1 MHALALRHVPFED
14 LGILEGLLV
23 NRGFTVAY
31 RDVPVAGTDADEV
44 LAADLLVILGGPLG
58 VYETAAYPFLVPETT
73 AIAARV
79 AAGRP
84 TLGICLGAQLMALA
98 LGGDV
103 RPTGRKEI
111 GYAPVT
117 LTAAGRAT
125 PLARLGDV
133 PVLHWHGDEF
143 RVPLPLLAETPGFPH
158 QAFAQGP
165 NLLGLQFHLE
175 ADWRRIEAWLVGHAA
190 ELAGAGLD
198 PGVIRQAA
206 HSVGPALAEAGQ
218 AVFTAWLDG
227 LSD

>member
-1 MHALALRHVPFED
+1 MRALALRHVLFED
-14 LGILEGLLV
+14 LGLLAPLLAD
-23 NRGFTVAY
+23 RGYAVTYA
-31 RDVPVAGTDADEV
+31 DVPVDGTPRDDV
-44 LAADLLVILGGPLG
+44 LAADLLVVLGGPIG
-58 VYETAAYPFLVPETT
+58 AYETAAYPFLVPETE

-84 TLGICLGAQLMALA
+84 TLGICLGAQLIALA
-98 LGGDV
+98 LGGEV

-125 PLARLGDV
+125 PLALIGDT

-143 RVPLPLLAETPGFPH
+143 LAPYPDLAGTPGFPH
-158 QAFAQGP
+158 QAFAAGP
-165 NLLGLQFHLE
+165 SILGLQFHLE

-198 PGVIRQAA
+198 PRAIRQAA
-206 HSVGPALAEAGQ
+206 QDLGPALEQAGR
-218 AVFTAWLDG
+218 AVFAAWLDG
-227 LSD
+227 LS